1 MKPHIVSILALG
13 ASPVS
18 AGLISSLIKQADSS
32 SWQPAR
38 ETSLPSEAEA
48 GSGIGSQKPEL
59 GFIDQSPKPTAGP
72 QVQLVGDNLFKRI
85 DGYTMAANTCGFEDL
100 SNLPITCLGAGA
112 QCSNSGDY
120 RGCCG
125 NSQCKDLKT
134 ACIDFATNAVMGS
147 CNSLTDSHTVCCTS
161 ILQPF
166 CYTYLF
172 SDTDAVRSVFVC
184 NTDSGS
190 AKLYDYPPSLSLSGS
205 DASATGGSA
214 ASDDSDSSS
223 VQVFTTLDSSGATV
237 TVTRDRPSA
246 SSSSSSSSGSGS
258 STPTGAIIGGAVGG
272 GIVLIGALAFGVFFF
287 LRRSRQKAS
296 PSAVAQNLPPQ
307 NQQPHYPPQ
316 ALGSTAFITGA
327 GAAGSFSPHSNS
339 PPPPN
344 GYGQPTSPSSM
355 TYASTTT
362 SNVPQGYAYP
372 PGYVPPGQGPYA
384 TAAAPPAASSH
395 SSPVGTS
402 SEINHNAPH
411 HTPSP
416 PSVGGVPPPAL
427 PARVPAVVELGTHH
441 ILGSHE
447 NRAELN

>member
-100 SNLPITCLGAGA
+100 ST
-112 QCSNSGDY
+112 
-120 RGCCG
+120 
-125 NSQCKDLKT
+125 
-134 ACIDFATNAVMGS
+134 CIDFATNAVMGS
-147 CNSLTDSHTVCCTS
+147 CNSLTDSHTVCC
-161 ILQPF
+161 
-166 CYTYLF
+166 
-172 SDTDAVRSVFVC
+172 DTDAVRSVFVC
-184 NTDSGS
+184 NTNSGS

-296 PSAVAQNLPPQ
+296 PAVVAQNLPPQ

-427 PARVPAVVELGTHH
+427 PARVPAAVELGTHH

>member
-13 ASPVS
+13 ASSVS

-38 ETSLPSEAEA
+38 KTSLPSEAEA
-48 GSGIGSQKPEL
+48 GSGIGSQKLEL

-72 QVQLVGDNLFKRI
+72 QVQLVGDNLFKRV
-85 DGYTMAANTCGFEDL
+85 DGYTMATNTCGFEDL

-134 ACIDFATNAVMGS
+134 ACVDFATNAVMGS
-147 CNSLTDSHTVCCTS
+147 CNSLTDSHTVCC
-161 ILQPF
+161 
-166 CYTYLF
+166 
-172 SDTDAVRSVFVC
+172 DTDAVRSVFVC

-205 DASATGGSA
+205 DASATGD
-214 ASDDSDSSS
+214 SDDGDSSS

-246 SSSSSSSSGSGS
+246 SSSSSSSSDSGS
-258 STPTGAIIGGAVGG
+258 NTPTGAIIGGAVGG
-272 GIVLIGALAFGVFFF
+272 SIVLIGALAFGVFF
-287 LRRSRQKAS
+287 LRRNRQKAS
-296 PSAVAQNLPPQ
+296 TAVVAQNLPPQ
-307 NQQPHYPPQ
+307 NQQPHYPSQP
-316 ALGSTAFITGA
+316 LGSTAFITGA
-327 GAAGSFSPHSNS
+327 GAAGSLSPHSSS

-344 GYGQPTSPSSM
+344 GYGQPASPGSM

-384 TAAAPPAASSH
+384 TAAAAPAASSH
-395 SSPVGTS
+395 SSPVGIS

-416 PSVGGVPPPAL
+416 PSVSGVPPPAL
-427 PARVPAVVELGTHH
+427 PARAPAAVELETHH
-441 ILGSHE
+441 ILGSNE

>member
-59 GFIDQSPKPTAGP
+59 GSELGFIDQSPKPTAGP

-100 SNLPITCLGAGA
+100 ST
-112 QCSNSGDY
+112 
-120 RGCCG
+120 
-125 NSQCKDLKT
+125 
-134 ACIDFATNAVMGS
+134 CIDFATNAVMGS

-184 NTDSGS
+184 NTNSGS

-223 VQVFTTLDSSGATV
+223 VQTV
-237 TVTRDRPSA
+237 
-246 SSSSSSSSGSGS
+246 G
-258 STPTGAIIGGAVGG
+258 IIVI
-272 GIVLIGALAFGVFFF
+272 IVKLWLW
-287 LRRSRQKAS
+287 K
-296 PSAVAQNLPPQ
+296 
-307 NQQPHYPPQ
+307 
-316 ALGSTAFITGA
+316 
-327 GAAGSFSPHSNS
+327 
-339 PPPPN
+339 
-344 GYGQPTSPSSM
+344 
-355 TYASTTT
+355 
-362 SNVPQGYAYP
+362 
-372 PGYVPPGQGPYA
+372 
-384 TAAAPPAASSH
+384 
-395 SSPVGTS
+395 
-402 SEINHNAPH
+402 
-411 HTPSP
+411 
-416 PSVGGVPPPAL
+416 
-427 PARVPAVVELGTHH
+427 
-441 ILGSHE
+441 
-447 NRAELN
+447 